1 MNNCLQKIV
10 CYVVMVLVFL
20 FQPVSVQAESNFEI
34 HFLDV
39 GQGDSAIIIC
49 DDRCMLIDGG
59 ESGYSSLV
67 FSYLTDTLG
76 IEHIDYMIATHPHD
90 DHIGGL
96 SAALNACTV
105 GEIYS
110 SVSEYESKAF
120 SSFVKY
126 VVKQGK
132 ELVQPVVGDTIQLGT
147 STVQF
152 LAPLYE
158 YADTN
163 NNSIVVRIVY
173 GNTSFILT
181 GDAEV
186 ESLYDITNTQY
197 DLSSTL
203 YKVGYHGSQTG
214 TIGAFLEKVHPQYCI
229 ISVGEHNEYGH
240 PDEKIIE
247 QLQTLGAVVYRTD
260 MHGHIICRSDG
271 KTLTFETQHMVPL
284 VDLAEDKTE
293 SDDSEYVGNRNT
305 KKFHYAECS
314 SVSDMKDNN
323 KVFFDNRNDAV
334 SKGFTPCK
342 RCNP

>member
-1 MNNCLQKIV
+1 MNNCLQKKV
-10 CYVVMVLVFL
+10 CYVVMALVFL

-59 ESGYSSLV
+59 ESGYSPLV

-132 ELVQPVVGDTIQLGT
+132 ELVQPVVGDTKQLGT
-147 STVQF
+147 ST
-152 LAPLYE
+152 PL
-158 YADTN
+158 
-163 NNSIVVRIVY
+163 
-173 GNTSFILT
+173 
-181 GDAEV
+181 
-186 ESLYDITNTQY
+186 
-197 DLSSTL
+197 
-203 YKVGYHGSQTG
+203 
-214 TIGAFLEKVHPQYCI
+214 
-229 ISVGEHNEYGH
+229 
-240 PDEKIIE
+240 
-247 QLQTLGAVVYRTD
+247 
-260 MHGHIICRSDG
+260 
-271 KTLTFETQHMVPL
+271 
-284 VDLAEDKTE
+284 
-293 SDDSEYVGNRNT
+293 
-305 KKFHYAECS
+305 
-314 SVSDMKDNN
+314 
-323 KVFFDNRNDAV
+323 
-334 SKGFTPCK
+334 
-342 RCNP
+342 